1 METRSKINNM
11 NIDLTEEEKLKKKL
25 SKAGSIMG
33 KMSALK
39 NPKTKEFL
47 SEIGKKG
54 MAVRWGKKDTT

>member
-1 METRSKINNM
+1 M